1 MVNVDTYRMS
11 ETGMDSYN
19 RRIPPKARKIIDSI
33 ETIAET
39 YLQEYTGPG
48 GEEESGLS
56 TIIELVKRLRC
67 EL

>member
-39 YLQEYTGPG
+39 YVQEYTGPG

>member
-1 MVNVDTYRMS
+1 MINGTTYEMS
-11 ETGMDSYN
+11 NTGKEAYAK
-19 RRIPPKARKIIDSI
+19 RVPPKARKIIDSI

-39 YLQEYTGPG
+39 YVQEYTGPG